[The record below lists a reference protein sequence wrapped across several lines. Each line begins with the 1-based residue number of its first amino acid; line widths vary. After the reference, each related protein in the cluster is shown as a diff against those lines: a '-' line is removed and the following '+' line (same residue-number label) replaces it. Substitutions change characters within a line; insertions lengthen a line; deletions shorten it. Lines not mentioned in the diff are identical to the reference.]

1 MKRFVITAKSKEIRF
16 IKFVVPC
23 IKELQF
29 NSPMKLGSYCAND
42 GSLWTSLDDG
52 KSIFEDENKAK
63 DRLAEIIQELFL

>member
-16 IKFVVPC
+16 IEFVVPS

-29 NSPMKLGSYCAND
+29 NSPMELGSYCAHD